1 MLGVRRMKRAF
12 TQDGKE
18 VWVTVRGE
26 NYISVLDGTTY
37 QEKSRIIVPNGPGM
51 TIFSPDGKYGYVCSS
66 FTPETV
72 VISVAN
78 HTIVG
83 RVPQASPFCPN
94 IAATPDGKQV
104 WFTLKDIGKT
114 EVFDGQPPFSVLKII
129 DTGPITNHVN
139 IVHNSKGTFA
149 YVTIGGLNEIQVF
162 RTDNFAKV
170 ATIPVGDLPHGIW
183 PSGDG
188 TRIYTG
194 LENGDRLVAID
205 TLTNKVI
212 GTSPIG
218 QGCQAI
224 AYVPNAV
231 PEGNG
236 TQRLQPLGMAGNATH
251 LSLVQLVHGKA
262 MNVTT
267 APTSVALFD
276 QGLVDVLQ
284 AAVTGLQPNHPYV
297 LALSRNPDGGGPLV
311 PPLSQF
317 KTWPAGAA
325 VVDTIGPIRQ
335 ILQGVP
341 PRYLVIVPG
350 TAAEYG
356 PPVQIQL
363 SNGLEQPR

>member
-1 MLGVRRMKRAF
+1 
-12 TQDGKE
+12 
-18 VWVTVRGE
+18 
-26 NYISVLDGTTY
+26 
-37 QEKSRIIVPNGPGM
+37 
-51 TIFSPDGKYGYVCSS
+51 
-66 FTPETV
+66 
-72 VISVAN
+72 
-78 HTIVG
+78 
-83 RVPQASPFCPN
+83 
-94 IAATPDGKQV
+94 
-104 WFTLKDIGKT
+104 
-114 EVFDGQPPFSVLKII
+114 VFDAQPPFSVLKII
-129 DTGPITNHVN
+129 DTGPISNHVN

-149 YVTIGGLNEIQVF
+149 YVTIGGLNEVKVF
-162 RTDNFAKV
+162 RTDNFAQV
-170 ATIPVGDLPHGIW
+170 ATIPVGDLPHGLW

-188 TRIYTG
+188 TRVYVL

-218 QGCQAI
+218 QGGQAM

-236 TQRLQPLGMAGNATH
+236 TRGLQPLGMAGNATH
-251 LSLVQLVHGKA
+251 LYLVPLVHGKA

-284 AAVTGLQPNHPYV
+284 AAVTGLQPKHPYV
-297 LALSRNPDGGGPLV
+297 LALSRNPDGSGPLV

-317 KTWPAGAA
+317 MTWPAGSAI
-325 VVDTIGPIRQ
+325 VNTIGPIRQ
-335 ILQGVP
+335 ILQEGVP

-350 TAAEYG
+350 TAAEHG

-363 SNGLEQPR
+363 SNVLKEP